1 MVQHENSM
9 QPRDCYGRESW
20 PSSAERS
27 FDCIPTSLNEP
38 RLTSI
43 IPHRPHP
50 HGLPLSVEEC
60 LRSCARIPV
69 KEFAVIAILE
79 NGSEVNYTS
88 QNLTNFQPKI
98 FSQHFKSDFHK
109 SIERA
114 GLDASFSN
122 STSYIGEIGYSEFA
136 IDNGPGMRRF
146 TGSDSTAGKRRRHRQ
161 LRQSSNDSDDDST
174 GSKKTKRYHRRYDDS
189 SEDTQSPILERK
201 TMRLRIGDEEEV
213 TKFYSCR
220 FKDMQQAS
228 CKVMGKAFV
237 KLVEPRK
244 QTHYPYTKGAAKAP
258 PWWPV
263 TSGELLVRHREP
275 DHLLKPERIRLL
287 VHILKMIVEPY
298 HKQCLAV
305 QKLNLNVKKLEEV
318 TMEAMSNWFTEKDHP
333 ENSAKKPFLKEI
345 FKVARTEERYKN
357 GEISGDTHVHVMFG
371 DKNGAE
377 ISDDEPDEGM
387 KLEDDDLQP
396 QDMEPSPMILS
407 PHSSVSPSIMQVQQ
421 AQQAQQAPS
430 HPNQPRDH
438 ENIYAPS
445 RHSVRYNSQQ
455 EEHMHSS
462 SYINTNAGYVPR
474 VNFNDQ
480 NNSSLQDQP
489 QRSMSTSMS
498 SAQYQNSQQS
508 SVNWTSPFFNNPS
521 PSTSFYTTSPQSQSF
536 TSNSPQSFSSNSYQL
551 PPPNSQPLLPS
562 HSVSHPLQAS
572 FDGIPHR
579 SQYETT
585 TQVGNQLRTGSLGHP
600 HQLHSHQQHSAFD
613 FLEGN
618 NYGSHDADIKSDPT
632 LHQS

>member
-1 MVQHENSM
+1 M

-20 PSSAERS
+20 PSTVERS
-27 FDCIPTSLNEP
+27 FDCSQTSLNEP

-43 IPHRPHP
+43 VPHRPHP

-69 KEFAVIAILE
+69 KEFAVIAILDD
-79 NGSEVNYTS
+79 GREVNYTS

-98 FSQHFKSDFHK
+98 FSPHLKNDFHK

-122 STSYIGEIGYSEFA
+122 STSYIGEMRYSDFG
-136 IDNGPGMRRF
+136 IDNGTGMRRF
-146 TGSDSTAGKRRRHRQ
+146 AESGSTAGKRRRHRQ

-174 GSKKTKRYHRRYDDS
+174 GSKKTKRYHRQYDDS

-201 TMRLRIGDEEEV
+201 TMPLRIGDEEEV

-305 QKLNLNVKKLEEV
+305 QKLNLNIKKLEEV

-333 ENSAKKPFLKEI
+333 ENSAKKPFLREI
-345 FKVARTEERYKN
+345 FKVARKEEQYKN
-357 GEISGDTHVHVMFG
+357 GEITGDTYVHVMYG
-371 DKNGAE
+371 DRNGAE

-396 QDMEPSPMILS
+396 QNIEASPLILT

-421 AQQAQQAPS
+421 AQQAPS
-430 HPNQPRDH
+430 HANQQRDH

-445 RHSVRYNSQQ
+445 RHSVRYSSQQ
-455 EEHMHSS
+455 EEHMHG

-480 NNSSLQDQP
+480 NSSSLQDQP
-489 QRSMSTSMS
+489 QRSMS
-498 SAQYQNSQQS
+498 SAQYQNSHQS
-508 SVNWTSPFFNNPS
+508 SVNWTSPFFSNPS
-521 PSTSFYTTSPQSQSF
+521 PSTNFYTTSPQSQSF
-536 TSNSPQSFSSNSYQL
+536 TSNSPQSFSNSYQL
-551 PPPNSQPLLPS
+551 PPPNSQSLLPS
-562 HSVSHPLQAS
+562 HPVSLTP
-572 FDGIPHR
+572 
-579 SQYETT
+579 
-585 TQVGNQLRTGSLGHP
+585 
-600 HQLHSHQQHSAFD
+600 
-613 FLEGN
+613 
-618 NYGSHDADIKSDPT
+618 
-632 LHQS
+632 